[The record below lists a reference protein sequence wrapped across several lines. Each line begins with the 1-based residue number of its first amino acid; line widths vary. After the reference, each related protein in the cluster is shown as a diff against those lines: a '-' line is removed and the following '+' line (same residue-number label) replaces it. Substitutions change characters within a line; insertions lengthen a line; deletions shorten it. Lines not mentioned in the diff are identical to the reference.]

1 MGEKRLSRAELEAA
15 TRDFTNAFN
24 EEDLDKVM
32 SWFAEDGVYDE
43 FNGVRS
49 TGKAEIRK
57 TFEPQFAG
65 EFGEMRF
72 IDDDLFVD
80 EESQKSMVSWE
91 CTLRKGDR
99 YGGWRGLDLL
109 HFRDGKVVQKL
120 TYAKTERP
128 LLVKKT

>member
-1 MGEKRLSRAELEAA
+1 MAEKRLSREELETA

-32 SWFAEDGVYDE
+32 SYFAEDGVYDE

-49 TGKAEIRK
+49 AGKAEVRK
-57 TFEPQFAG
+57 AFEPQFSG

-72 IDDDLFVD
+72 LDEDLFVD
-80 EESQKSMVSWE
+80 EANQKSMVSWE
-91 CTLRKGDR
+91 CTLRNGDK

-128 LLVKKT
+128 LLKKKA